1 MHTLSVFPQMFFLGL
16 VAPFLLRITVGLF
29 LIYLGKNRYK
39 KTYTWSS
46 IFYII
51 SGILLF
57 VGIYTQFIAIVS
69 ILILIFDFYLEQKKS
84 GLSDEKKILYIMSAV
99 ILLSLLFT
107 GAGFLAF
114 DRPL

>member
-1 MHTLSVFPQMFFLGL
+1 MHTLVVFPQILFLGL
-16 VAPFLLRITVGLF
+16 LAPFLLRITVGLF

-39 KTYTWSS
+39 KTYNWSS

-51 SGILLF
+51 SGVLLF
-57 VGIYTQFIAIVS
+57 VGIYTQFVAIVGM
-69 ILILIFDFYLEQKKS
+69 LILIFDFYLE
-84 GLSDEKKILYIMSAV
+84 SDGKNTTPEKKILYVMSGI